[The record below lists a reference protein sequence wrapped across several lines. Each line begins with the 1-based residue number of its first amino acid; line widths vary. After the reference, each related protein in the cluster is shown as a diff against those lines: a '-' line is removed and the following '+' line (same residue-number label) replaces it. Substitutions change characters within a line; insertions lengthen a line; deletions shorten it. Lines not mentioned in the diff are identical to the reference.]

1 MVPSA
6 AVTTPV
12 LWHFPISHFNEKVRW
27 ALDWKGIPHVRR
39 ALGATYFPRALLAS
53 GQPRLPIL
61 FLDGR
66 AVSDSTRI
74 IAELEARRPEPP
86 LHPAD
91 PAARRRALE
100 LEDFFDENLGPP
112 IRTALVGP
120 GFERDPAAVIDV
132 LTTGM
137 AATNARVMRA
147 AVPVFRAFYRFRHAI
162 NDATIAASRGQIAAG
177 LDRIERELQPSGY
190 LVGERFSVADLTAAA
205 FLAIFARPPEM
216 QYPPARP
223 MPPDVADYVATLA
236 DRPALA
242 WVREMY
248 RRHRGRSLEVAA

>member
-1 MVPSA
+1 MTV
-6 AVTTPV
+6 PV

-27 ALDWKGIPHVRR
+27 ALDWKGMPHVRR

-66 AVSDSTRI
+66 AVFDSTRI
-74 IAELEARRPEPP
+74 IAELEARRPQPP
-86 LHPAD
+86 LYPAD
-91 PAARRRALE
+91 SEDRRRALA
-100 LEDFFDENLGPP
+100 LEDFFDEHLGPP
-112 IRTALVGP
+112 IRTALLGP
-120 GFERDPAAVIDV
+120 VFERDPGAAIDV

-137 AATNARVMRA
+137 APANASMMRA
-147 AVPVFRAFYRFRHAI
+147 VVPVFRAFYRSRHAI

-190 LVGERFSVADLTAAA
+190 LVGDRFSVADLTAAA
-205 FLAIFARPPEM
+205 FLAILVMPPEM

-223 MPPDVADYVATLA
+223 LPADVAAYVDTLA
-236 DRPALA
+236 DRPAFA
-242 WVREMY
+242 WVRDMY
-248 RRHRGRSLEVAA
+248 RRHRGPSMEVAA